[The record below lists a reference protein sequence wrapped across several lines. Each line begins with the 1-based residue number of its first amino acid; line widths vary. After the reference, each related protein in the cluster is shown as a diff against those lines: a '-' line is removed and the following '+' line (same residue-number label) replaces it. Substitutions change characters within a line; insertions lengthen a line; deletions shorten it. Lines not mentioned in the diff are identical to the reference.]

1 MIWDKISDRVFISTE
16 QLVERVRR
24 DIIDTTVR
32 NTSRDLLISIEGS
45 SVMDTHRCVPEFK
58 WMRLLSDTLKRFTPT
73 ERSRQDMINTLSYHF
88 DMNAANEKFVN
99 DLAEHYQPKDAL
111 TWYCKAGPLFLML
124 NRALRNGRMDVIY
137 KYRQIIRD
145 ISLALQHEHCAQH
158 QYYEVITM
166 GDPYYVFRGQNMPM
180 ANIVALQGSINKVV
194 SFNGF
199 ISTSHDSNVAKTFLQ
214 SRESG
219 FEPVLFAFKIDRNQE
234 TTAFADIK
242 DFSSMKSEDEVLF
255 DLNCLFRVTAITKKE
270 SEEASEVETTNEPQ
284 QPSTV
289 PTTPAHCSLSIDFDP
304 LPFTAGY
311 VVDITDT
318 CLISTGILRIPLASQ
333 TEFTVEDAT
342 VAVYFI
348 FIHGIVVINSTDF
361 IMQPINIYL
370 S

>member
-111 TWYCKAGPLFLML
+111 TWYCKAGPLFRML

-180 ANIVALQGSINKVV
+180 ANIVVLQGSINKVV

-214 SRESG
+214 SHESG

-270 SEEASEVETTNEPQ
+270 SEEASEVQGLIRYDSQEMRAACNLKTYNFYQVSPTNVN
-284 QPSTV
+284 TN
-289 PTTPAHCSLSIDFDP
+289 
-304 LPFTAGY
+304 
-311 VVDITDT
+311 
-318 CLISTGILRIPLASQ
+318 LISTGILRIPLASQ
-333 TEFTVEDAT
+333 TEFTVEDAP